1 MSFFQ
6 IKTMYD
12 KLVKAGFSKEGKK
25 FSQEAARS
33 FLVEN
38 MKTALT
44 EGENYSIADR
54 WKTV

>member
-1 MSFFQ
+1 
-6 IKTMYD
+6 MYD

-25 FSQEAARS
+25 LISQEAARS